1 MNAIPQIPKY
11 LNLLEDQYEIIED
24 LTPHKGQGSK
34 TYLAFFSSDIS
45 CTRVILK
52 ELDEKR
58 TDLYERLLC
67 MWNPYTAN
75 TLFIHKLPSGI
86 GSSAPVSIAAIEYAG
101 DISLAQ
107 YIIDRGPLSED
118 AALNVCIQLSR
129 ALSRIHSCGIVHRD
143 IKPENIIIPDP
154 ADLSVKLIDFG
165 SATIRPQRRYMET
178 NNQTQPLFGDTTVV
192 GTIGYQSPESLSDR
206 TTNRSDIYSI
216 GCLLNFM
223 LNGSEPGSV
232 RYHGKRNI
240 RYILRKS
247 INADP
252 SMRFRSVDELERIC
266 RHERRDTFFYRL
278 PLLLSIPGFRSHTRW
293 KSVVACLY
301 YILMAYELIVLL
313 LKYPFHN
320 FIITAV
326 FWLMIPLILIGN
338 LGYLCECL
346 PYNILLN
353 NRVFILF
360 RAVVFLICLFVPLLF
375 Y

>member
-143 IKPENIIIPDP
+143 IKPENIIIPDA

-165 SATIRPQRRYMET
+165 SATIRPQLRYMET

-223 LNGSEPGSV
+223 LTGSEPGFT
-232 RYHGKRNI
+232 RYHGKRGI

-247 INADP
+247 INTDP

-266 RHERRDTFFYRL
+266 RHERRDTFFDRL
-278 PLLLSIPGFRSHTRW
+278 PLLRSIPGFRSHTRW